1 MLELDHCNDNNEKSQ
16 DIQKMTKDRIN
27 QKNQNFSF
35 THIRNHSNL
44 TSVLKFLEAIFLLH
58 DFQASARK
66 HSQPPSRKVVRDAHF
81 CTDPASRRP
90 RAR

>member
-1 MLELDHCNDNNEKSQ
+1 M
-16 DIQKMTKDRIN
+16 MKDRIN

-35 THIRNHSNL
+35 SHIQNHSNL
-44 TSVLKFLEAIFLLH
+44 TSDLKYLEVIFLLH

-81 CTDPASRRP
+81 YRDPASRRP